1 MNRPTHILPA
11 ILVGTTLIGTLFAG
25 PRIVS
30 SLSRAEVRSD
40 VVKAA
45 ARLETVGVLEAIS
58 AAQRDLAVVV
68 EPSVVHVSSQGTFG
82 GPRQFSMASSGSGWI
97 WDEPVTS

>member
-1 MNRPTHILPA
+1 MNRPSHILPA

-58 AAQRDLAVVV
+58 ATNIARACVA
-68 EPSVVHVSSQGTFG
+68 G
-82 GPRQFSMASSGSGWI
+82 GRAGVAAPHIRWNPA
-97 WDEPVTS
+97 P